1 MQTRIAIVGFC
12 LGLLFAGSP
21 SSVALGATGCSLDN
35 PQKDL
40 ALFFPS
46 FSHFTVQYLTFA
58 NQNPKAHGTLGERL
72 GGDLD
77 QVYETRDVPYTLYS
91 VYDGQKTLGYVFG
104 TNQRGT
110 YSNIQVIAATDAL
123 GALEKVYIQKIR
135 SPKSQLFLSD
145 EFLANLASVPLETYQ
160 KLGPCLQDKACTQNP
175 ILDPSQGAESE
186 DYRAIL
192 RGMTKLGHVRELLLR
207 PGKTPSPR
215 SQKARG
221 EFVSLLWVPEQGFR
235 PLIRPKK
242 VPISTVKTTHLA
254 EDEPVAVVIG
264 EDEVTLYPISLLTLH
279 PVMEDRLDGKEITVA
294 WSSPTFTLNV
304 LAAESNPPLRFSN
317 SNNVLFGH
325 QTLLERTSREE
336 WCPVL
341 GTRVGIHE
349 GDVTL
354 NAHSPAWIMPW
365 ADAYLAFPAATVA
378 ITEDGYSKHAQ
389 FYEAHKSRFHGES
402 GEERVLVATVDGSH
416 LPIQKKTVRSPGA
429 YTFLHGKKRFVVLS
443 TGRWFT
449 AFELPDGPE
458 SETAKVEVSRDLTR
472 AFPLLSLEGVDTSW
486 QGTTGIGVSGKQ
498 RGSTLQAIQL
508 REFPLATAKA
518 FLGRVEA
525 ITWEEPQEHAPLE
538 GFAPPRLH

>member
-12 LGLLFAGSP
+12 LGLLFAGAP
-21 SSVALGATGCSLDN
+21 LKGALAATGCSLDN

-58 NQNPKAHGTLGERL
+58 NQAPKAHKTLGERL

-77 QVYETRDVPYTLYS
+77 QVYETQDVPYTLYS
-91 VYDGQKTLGYVFG
+91 VYDGDQTLGYVFG

-110 YSNIQVIAATDAL
+110 YSNIQVIAATNAK
-123 GALEKVYIQKIR
+123 GGLEKVYIQKIR
-135 SPKSQLFLSD
+135 SPKSQLFLAD
-145 EFLANLASVPLETYQ
+145 EFLAKLASVPLQTYQ
-160 KLGPCLQDKACTQNP
+160 ELGACLQNKACSQNP
-175 ILDPSQGAESE
+175 ISDPSDGAESG

-207 PGKTPSPR
+207 PGETPAPR

-235 PLIRPKK
+235 PLIQPRKLPL
-242 VPISTVKTTHLA
+242 SNVKTTHLA

-264 EDEVTLYPISLLTLH
+264 DDEVILYPISLLTLH

-304 LAAESNPPLRFSN
+304 LEAESKTPLRFSN
-317 SNNVLFGH
+317 SNTVHFGH

-341 GTRVGIHE
+341 GTRVGIHQ
-349 GDVTL
+349 GDATL
-354 NAHSPAWIMPW
+354 KAHPRAWVMPW
-365 ADAYLAFPAATVA
+365 ADAYLAFPTASVVV
-378 ITEDGYSKHAQ
+378 TEDGYSKHAQ
-389 FYEAHKSRFHGES
+389 FYEAHKSRFHVERA
-402 GEERVLVATVDGSH
+402 EKRVLLATVDGIH
-416 LPIQKKTVRSPGA
+416 VPIQKKTLQSPGA
-429 YTFLHGKKRFVVLS
+429 YTFLQGESRFVIFS

-449 AFELPDGPE
+449 AFQLPSGPE
-458 SETAKVEVSRDLTR
+458 SGMAKVEVIRDLVR
-472 AFPLLSLEGVDTSW
+472 AFPLMSLEGLDTTW
-486 QGTTGIGVSGKQ
+486 QGTTGIGVSGAQ
-498 RGSTLQAIQL
+498 RGSTLPAIQL

-518 FLGRVEA
+518 FLGLKGE
-525 ITWEEPQEHAPLE
+525 ITWGEPQEHAPLE
-538 GFAPPRLH
+538 GFAPPRLR